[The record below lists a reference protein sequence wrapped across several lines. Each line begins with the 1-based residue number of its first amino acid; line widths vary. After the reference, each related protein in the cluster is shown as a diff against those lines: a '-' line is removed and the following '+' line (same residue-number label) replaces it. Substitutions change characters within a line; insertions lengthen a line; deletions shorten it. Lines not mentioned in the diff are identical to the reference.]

1 MNWDKIQQI
10 FIRFLQVG
18 ASVFTGGV
26 INSLWISHNDY
37 WQTAMPIVLI
47 CLSLERYLSRD

>member
-1 MNWDKIQQI
+1 MNWDKIQQR

-18 ASVFTGGV
+18 SVVFTGAV